1 MKNVLSWNEIVKKI
15 QTYGYE
21 KFCLNCQ
28 SGNVAKVFDKAIARF
43 AAQGTKKLYVTEF
56 FLEQNCATVFTKT
69 REDGE
74 EFV

>member
-1 MKNVLSWNEIVKKI
+1 
-15 QTYGYE
+15 
-21 KFCLNCQ
+21 
-28 SGNVAKVFDKAIARF
+28 VAKVFDKAIARF